1 MKEPLEVSEQKTR
14 LEEIKSSYK
23 HWEKK
28 GASGVDCSDI
38 GTDCHGDGECGGDG
52 E

>member
-1 MKEPLEVSEQKTR
+1 MKSKLKKIQKQ
-14 LEEIKSSYK
+14 YK
-23 HWEKK
+23 HWNLK
-28 GASGVDCSDI
+28 ASNSVVHVSNSDCSDI